1 MMNPF
6 QQISGVLEFR
16 VHDHQRQDPLAN
28 GLNLALEIQHHNGV
42 DSRDIDC
49 VQFILE
55 CSERRTCSH
64 VGIIHTLA
72 SLFAHNNF
80 LH

>member
-6 QQISGVLEFR
+6 QQILGVLDFG

-42 DSRDIDC
+42 GSKDIDC
-49 VQFILE
+49 IQFILE
-55 CSERRTCSH
+55 CSERCTCSH
-64 VGIIHTLA
+64 IGIIHTLA
-72 SLFAHNNF
+72 SLFTHRNF